1 MDYFNLA
8 FIAIII
14 VQSFVFRKI
23 LNSKASKK
31 EIESLKNEVNLSVKK
46 STSNVKLRVEDTIAK
61 WNSDWRTQMVELE
74 NFCHQLATSQREET
88 LNVLTKNNDLQKRLV
103 NFASTVLE
111 NDKEL
116 KEIKKDIILV
126 ARNPSK
132 ARRKFSKDE

>member
-8 FIAIII
+8 FISIII

-46 STSNVKLRVEDTIAK
+46 STSKAKLRVEETIAK
-61 WNSDWRTQMVELE
+61 WNCDWRTQMVELE

-88 LNVLTKNNDLQKRLV
+88 LNVLTKNNDLQKKLIKFG
-103 NFASTVLE
+103 NVLI
-111 NDKEL
+111 DL
-116 KEIKKDIILV
+116 KQDVKLIAK
-126 ARNPSK
+126 NPNK
-132 ARRKFSKDE
+132 ARKKFSQDEEQ